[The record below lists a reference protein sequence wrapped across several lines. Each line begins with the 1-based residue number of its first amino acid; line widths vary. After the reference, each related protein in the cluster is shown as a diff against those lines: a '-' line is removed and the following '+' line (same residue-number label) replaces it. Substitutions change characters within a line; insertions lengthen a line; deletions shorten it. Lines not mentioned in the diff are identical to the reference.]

1 MTKKSV
7 GMAILAAG
15 KGTRMKWEGP
25 KALAPLLGKSLID
38 FSILALEGFKQN
50 FSEASTI
57 GVVTGHL
64 REQVEGYVQKNYP
77 QSKIKYALQAEQLGT
92 GHALQCY
99 FSGITEAKN
108 LDYTLVMCADTPL
121 IETSDLNLMFEE
133 FKNNPSLDAVC
144 ATFKTQTPQG
154 YGRIIRAKS
163 GFHIVEEKDATLK
176 EKQVQEVNSGL
187 YIFKTNF
194 LIQHLSSLKSNNK
207 ASEFYLTDLFQDHF
221 QVKPLEFTN
230 HEKFLGVNNLEQLEY
245 VSKILR
251 RRKIKNLIQNGVIFF
266 DSEKVQIDWDV
277 EIESF
282 CTIHSDVYFYGK
294 THIGPNCEIEPGSV
308 IKNSKLFK
316 GVEIKAH
323 SYLEDAIIREDA
335 TIGPFARV
343 RPGSDVGAES
353 KIGNFVELKKAV
365 LEKGVKISHLS
376 YVGDAFVGEET
387 NIGCGFITCNY
398 DGANKHVTKIGKGSF
413 IGSDCQAVAP
423 ISIGDNSFVAAGTTI
438 TKDVPNDGFAI
449 ARSPIAV
456 KEGMAKK
463 FIKKK
468 A

>member
-1 MTKKSV
+1 MNHSV

-15 KGTRMKWEGP
+15 KGTRLKWEGP
-25 KALAPLLGKSLID
+25 KALAPLMGKSLID
-38 FSILALEGFKQN
+38 FSIISLSEFQKN
-50 FSEASTI
+50 FSSHSTI

-64 REQVEGYVQKNYP
+64 REQVETYVTNNYSSQP
-77 QSKIKYALQAEQLGT
+77 IKFAIQAEQLGT

-99 FSGITEAKN
+99 FSGIESAKN
-108 LDYTLVMCADTPL
+108 LDFTLVMCADTPL
-121 IETSDLNLMFEE
+121 IEGSDLNLMFEE
-133 FKNNPSLDAVC
+133 FKINPNLQAVC
-144 ATFKTQTPQG
+144 ATFQTENPTG
-154 YGRIIRAKS
+154 YGRVIRSKK
-163 GFHIVEEKDATLK
+163 GFHIVEEKDASIE
-176 EKQVQEVNSGL
+176 EKQIREVNSGL
-187 YIFKTNF
+187 YIFKTKF
-194 LIQHLSSLKSNNK
+194 LLEHLSGLKSNNK
-207 ASEFYLTDLFQDHF
+207 ASEFYLTDLFQDIYE
-221 QVKPLEFTN
+221 VRPIEFSN
-230 HEKFLGVNNLEQLEY
+230 GEKFLGVNNLEQLEH

-251 RRKIKNLIQNGVIFF
+251 RRKVKSLVQNGVIFY

-277 EIESF
+277 QIAPY

-294 THIGPNCEIEPGSV
+294 TQIASNCIIEPGTV
-308 IKNSKLFK
+308 IKNSQLYT

-335 TIGPFARV
+335 VIGPMARI
-343 RPGSDVGAES
+343 RPGSDIGQDS
-353 KIGNFVELKKAV
+353 KIGNFVEVKKAV
-365 LEKGVKISHLS
+365 LDKGVKISHLS

-398 DGANKHVTKIGKGSF
+398 DGANKHVTRIGKNSF

-438 TKDVPNDGFAI
+438 TKDVPSDGFAI

-468 A
+468 